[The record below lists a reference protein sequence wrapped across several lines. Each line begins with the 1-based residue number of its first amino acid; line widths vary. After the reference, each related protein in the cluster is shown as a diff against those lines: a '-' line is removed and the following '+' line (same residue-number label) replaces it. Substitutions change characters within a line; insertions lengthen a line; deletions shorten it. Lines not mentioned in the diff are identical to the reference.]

1 MVNGKR
7 ISTVMDGM
15 GGGATRT
22 QSDDPSNSPAIA
34 EQGESLPPQLI
45 LSELVATIGERWS
58 VWDAARE
65 EARVALHR

>member
-34 EQGESLPPQLI
+34 EQGESLPLQLI
-45 LSELVATIGERWS
+45 LSELVATIGEPAEKKAPRRGH
-58 VWDAARE
+58 VQNDE
-65 EARVALHR
+65 

>member
-1 MVNGKR
+1 
-7 ISTVMDGM
+7 MDGV

-22 QSDDPSNSPAIA
+22 PSDGPSANSPAAA
-34 EQGESLPPQLI
+34 EQDELRAHPLI

-58 VWDAARE
+58 AWDAARE